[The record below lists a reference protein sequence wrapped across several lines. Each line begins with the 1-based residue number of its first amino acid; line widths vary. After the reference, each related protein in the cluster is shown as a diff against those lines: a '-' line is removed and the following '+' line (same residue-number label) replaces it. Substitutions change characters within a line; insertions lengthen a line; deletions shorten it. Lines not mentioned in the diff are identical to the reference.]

1 MAQEMLEDNS
11 PDELDE
17 IEVCFG
23 GLDDLSD
30 DDGSASDDD
39 EEELEISEARP
50 LENVKEDP
58 MQIDAAAG

>member
-23 GLDDLSD
+23 GLDDLSEDGEASED
-30 DDGSASDDD
+30 DDQ
-39 EEELEISEARP
+39 EELEISEARP
-50 LENVKEDP
+50 NEAER
-58 MQIDAAAG
+58 MQID

>member
-30 DDGSASDDD
+30 DGDASDDD

-50 LENVKEDP
+50 HDEEAP
-58 MQIDAAAG
+58 MQIDIAAG